1 MISGDAPLPAALR
14 ELVERGSTVV
24 EHRQARE
31 LAGRSEG
38 ARSPAEDVLPNDV
51 DRVVFWAPAQDPA
64 LTRLA
69 NACARREASA
79 RREAI
84 VFVAGEPGA
93 AEGVEVSAAELYIWP
108 RDEDRLKMAF
118 LTGA

>member
-24 EHRQARE
+24 ERRQAGE
-31 LAGRSEG
+31 LAARSEG
-38 ARSPAEDVLPNDV
+38 ERLLPEEALPNEV
-51 DRVVFWAPAQDPA
+51 DRVVFWAAVQDPA
-64 LTRLA
+64 VTRLA
-69 NACARREASA
+69 NACARREGSA
-79 RREAI
+79 GREAI

-108 RDEDRLKMAF
+108 RDEDRLTMAF